1 MKTGAAEKLAPP
13 LDKSFRSKSEQLRIV
28 AVARRPAR
36 PATDTKAAPRV
47 RTTFILSLLTR
58 KYIHSSVTDMKTT
71 KRRYVM
77 TARAAKADATKARIR
92 ASAVQLYR
100 ERAIEDFTLEEVA
113 QLAGTTVQ
121 TVLRAFGSK
130 DELIYAALEELAA
143 SGVGIRP
150 TPPGDVA
157 AAVRAV
163 YDIYEGM
170 GDLVI
175 QRLNDEIR
183 RPALKPGLDQ
193 GRANHRDVVKT
204 LFAPQLARQ
213 SGGARAQ
220 LLNILLVATDV
231 YVWKLLRRD
240 RALSRAAAEAIV
252 CRMIDGVTN
261 EEKAHG
267 THLMAE
273 LVGRR
278 ESAS

>member
-1 MKTGAAEKLAPP
+1 MKK
-13 LDKSFRSKSEQLRIV
+13 I
-28 AVARRPAR
+28 
-36 PATDTKAAPRV
+36 
-47 RTTFILSLLTR
+47 
-58 KYIHSSVTDMKTT
+58 

-77 TARAAKADATKARIR
+77 TARAAKADATRARIR
-92 ASAVQLYR
+92 ASAMQLYR

-113 QLAGTTVQ
+113 QHAGTTVQ

-130 DELIYAALEELAA
+130 DELVYAALEELAA
-143 SGVGIRP
+143 SGVPITP
-150 TPPGDVA
+150 TAPGDVA
-157 AAVRAV
+157 AAVKAI

-175 QRLNDEIR
+175 QRLNDERR

-193 GRANHRDVVKT
+193 GRENHRDVVKT
-204 LFAPQLARQ
+204 LFAPQLERQ

-240 RALSRAAAEAIV
+240 RVLSRAAAEAIV
-252 CRMIDGVTN
+252 CRMIEGVTN
-261 EEKAHG
+261 EERAHG
-267 THLMAE
+267 KDFVAE

-278 ESAS
+278 EPAS